1 MVAPVFEA
9 LCGLDERFTP
19 KSPSGRRFAR
29 AASRSSEE
37 TVKCRSAGWVLV
49 ASTSLRTG
57 APVWEQP
64 PAGAP
69 ARSGQDF
76 PGKSADRLRS
86 PRPRGGTAPPLQA
99 RPSRGGDLGDGSTTL
114 PLAVASGASG
124 VPWQTWLARC
134 EPVLPPGTFARLPAP
149 NTDVGAS
156 EFRCATRQTLPV
168 VALIAADGSG

>member
-57 APVWEQP
+57 APVWGQP

-69 ARSGQDF
+69 ARSG
-76 PGKSADRLRS
+76 PGLPREVGGPVFGRLVLAAGPHR
-86 PRPRGGTAPPLQA
+86 RFRRVRHGA
-99 RPSRGGDLGDGSTTL
+99 GDLGDGSTTL
-114 PLAVASGASG
+114 PLAVASGS
-124 VPWQTWLARC
+124 VRR
-134 EPVLPPGTFARLPAP
+134 PVANMA
-149 NTDVGAS
+149 GA
-156 EFRCATRQTLPV
+156 V
-168 VALIAADGSG
+168 

>member
-69 ARSGQDF
+69 ARLGRTSPGSRRTVFGRLVLAAGPHRRFRRVHHGAATSGMEALLCPWPWLRERQASRGKHGWRGVSQCCLQERLPGCRRQIPMSALQSSGAQ
-76 PGKSADRLRS
+76 PGK
-86 PRPRGGTAPPLQA
+86 
-99 RPSRGGDLGDGSTTL
+99 
-114 PLAVASGASG
+114 
-124 VPWQTWLARC
+124 RC
-134 EPVLPPGTFARLPAP
+134 L
-149 NTDVGAS
+149 S
-156 EFRCATRQTLPV
+156 WH
-168 VALIAADGSG
+168 